1 MTRCVGPLSL
11 LYTIMT
17 CPNTQVWT
25 FVLKDATFKMD
36 QDTIG
41 PLEKS
46 VLRSDPQLWL
56 ILVTSTDRVKIV
68 ACKGVAP
75 DAKA

>member
-1 MTRCVGPLSL
+1 
-11 LYTIMT
+11 
-17 CPNTQVWT
+17 
-25 FVLKDATFKMD
+25 MD

-46 VLRSDPQLWL
+46 VIRSSASVQADRGEPF
-56 ILVTSTDRVKIV
+56 DRVKIV